1 MKGLKRVSIH
11 STAEDFERKRER
23 DRFRSGEFGGFE
35 FDSNRSLRRW
45 RMQPYRC

>member
-23 DRFRSGEFGGFE
+23 DRVFGVENLEG
-35 FDSNRSLRRW
+35 SNSIRIEA
-45 RMQPYRC
+45 